1 MQYQQ
6 PTLQIKSASKDTY
19 YVTARES
26 KRTRTVW
33 KVRLGVY
40 SPLAQSVERL
50 FYMQDVVGSNPT
62 GTTII
67 AVLAQL
73 GERFLDVEEVTGS
86 IPVDCTNENMRLS
99 RRLAAFSKKA
109 VAIKKT
115 SAQQIGGIVAEPL

>member
-1 MQYQQ
+1 MQALCSISNLYCGQN
-6 PTLQIKSASKDTY
+6 LQ
-19 YVTARES
+19 VTHLLRNARS
-26 KRTRTVW
+26 TTRTVW

-115 SAQQIGGIVAEPL
+115 SAQQIG